1 MSPSTGRVPGPPGTL
16 AHWLRALPDDTL
28 VRLFRLRPDLATP
41 PPPDFDILAARLEI
55 RGSVSRALERLD
67 TFTLEI
73 VQALTLL
80 PNPVS
85 VAELTAFCGGLDLGA
100 ALESLRERL
109 VVWGPD
115 EALCLVGV
123 AFDLLGE
130 RPLGL
135 GRPVRDC
142 LAGYR
147 QAQLARVAAAVGL
160 PDAVSDGLSASSGG
174 LGDSDDSDL
183 SLDPALDSARDPALD
198 HDLDSDLDLDLGAG
212 RHLGAGSHPVRRENM
227 IEMVSAAFADPRR
240 ITALL
245 DGCSARARRLAERLA
260 AGPALGATSDADRL
274 LSVSSARSPVE
285 ELLARGLLIGI
296 EPGTVELPREV
307 GLVLRGADR
316 AGPLHPEPPE
326 VTGREVAADAVDPAA
341 ALAADA
347 LVRAVTTLL
356 TAWGSTPVTPLRTGG
371 LSVRDLKNSARLMDV
386 PETEA
391 AVVIDAAA
399 AAGLVDL
406 TPGTDVQFVP
416 TNAYDR
422 WCTETVAMRWAVLA
436 EGWLRSPSAA
446 WLVGGRDERGRQ
458 IAALSLD
465 ARRPGA
471 PDLRGEVLRAVAT
484 APEGVAPTPE
494 SVRAR
499 LAWRSPRRTGPLLD
513 GMIGGTL
520 TEAEVVGFTGRGA
533 PTTLGRLVARRLAAA
548 EADDPGR
555 GSGRSPAADEGLCH
569 LLADAMAPLLPEP
582 VEELLIQ
589 TDLTA
594 VAPGPLVPRV
604 AAELSRMADVE
615 SAGAATVYRFT
626 ENSLRRAMDAGSSA
640 DDLHDLLGRL
650 ARGGVPQSLTYLI
663 DDTARRHGRLR
674 SGPAASYLR
683 CDDTALLT
691 EVVAS
696 RRTQA
701 LAMRRVA
708 PTIVISSLPV
718 SELLEG
724 LRAAGFAPVAEAPD
738 GRIVLA
744 RPEVHRTP
752 ARTHPPAAESVATRA
767 NQLRD
772 VVRLVRRGDD
782 STRAARAAQD
792 AAGARLGLVRSAPV
806 ILVMLQGAVRDG
818 RRVLLGY
825 VNQQGTPSD
834 RVVRPTLLEGG
845 WLTAWDELSEAP
857 RRFALHRV
865 TGVADIDDPFG
876 GPPVPD
882 SGDWVV
888 PPAADDLPG
897 PR

>member
-67 TFTLEI
+67 TFTLEV

-80 PNPVS
+80 PSPVS
-85 VAELTAFCGGLDLGA
+85 VAELTAFCGGLDLRA

-115 EALCLVGV
+115 EALRLVGV

-135 GRPVRDC
+135 GRPVRAC

-183 SLDPALDSARDPALD
+183 
-198 HDLDSDLDLDLGAG
+198 DLDLDSEF
-212 RHLGAGSHPVRRENM
+212 HLGAGSHPVRRESM
-227 IEMVSAAFADPRR
+227 IEMVSAAFADPHRVA
-240 ITALL
+240 ALL

-260 AGPALGATSDADRL
+260 AGPALGATSDAERL

-307 GLVLRGADR
+307 GLVLRGADQ

-326 VTGREVAADAVDPAA
+326 VTGREVGAGAVDPAA

-391 AVVIDAAA
+391 AVVIEAAA

-416 TNAYDR
+416 TNVYDR

-458 IAALSLD
+458 IAAMSLD

-471 PDLRGEVLRAVAT
+471 PDLRADVLRVVAA
-484 APEGVAPTPE
+484 APEGFAPTPE

-533 PTTLGRLVARRLAAA
+533 PSTLGQLVARRLAAA

-555 GSGRSPAADEGLCH
+555 GSGRSPAADEGLCR

-604 AAELSRMADVE
+604 AAELSRMADIE

-626 ENSLRRAMDAGSSA
+626 ESSLRRAMDAGSSA
-640 DDLHDLLGRL
+640 DDLHDLLGHL

-708 PTIVISSLPV
+708 PTIVISPLPV
-718 SELLEG
+718 SDLLEG

-752 ARTHPPAAESVATRA
+752 ARARPPAAESVPTRS

-792 AAGARLGLVRSAPV
+792 AAGAQLGLARSAPV
-806 ILVMLQGAVRDG
+806 ILVMLQGAVRDR

-845 WLTAWDELSEAP
+845 WLTAWDERSEAP

-882 SGDWVV
+882 TGDWVV